1 MLMAKC
7 SVLFLLM
14 QLFLSTAF
22 GQTPNVT
29 VKVTFINTVNNV
41 PVVLDSIVYT
51 NCWNETYTISKLKY
65 YISNVQ
71 LQLANKSVHKE
82 TESYHLINE
91 EDTATKSFSLSMP
104 AGTYSSLSFLIGV
117 DSLKNVSGAQ
127 TNALDPLNGMF
138 WTWNNGYIM
147 FKLEGNSPQSTVVNN
162 KVAYHI
168 GGFAGPDN
176 ALRMVTINFAAP
188 LILLQ
193 KENNAEIFIQA
204 AIDKMWNAKH
214 NLKILEIPV
223 FMTPGGL
230 SAAIAD
236 NYAAAF
242 ALIKIVQ
249 QQAIHH

>member
-1 MLMAKC
+1 MMMAKC

-22 GQTPNVT
+22 GQTPIVT
-29 VKVTFINTVNNV
+29 VKVIFINTVNKV
-41 PVVLDSIVYT
+41 PVVLDSVVYT

-71 LQLANKSVHKE
+71 LQQTDKKVNREA
-82 TESYHLINE
+82 ESYHLINE

-104 AGTYSSLSFLIGV
+104 GGKYSSLSFLVGV

-162 KVAYHI
+162 KIEYHI
-168 GGFAGPDN
+168 GGFAGPNN
-176 ALRMVTINFAAP
+176 ALRTVTINFDAP
-188 LILLQ
+188 LILLK
-193 KENNAEIFIQA
+193 KENTEIFLQA
-204 AIDKMWNAKH
+204 AIDKLWNAKH
-214 NLKILEIPV
+214 NLKITETPV
-223 FMTPGGL
+223 LITQGIL
-230 SAAIAD
+230 SSAIAD

-242 ALIKIVQ
+242 GLIKIVQ

>member
-1 MLMAKC
+1 MMMERC
-7 SVLFLLM
+7 SALFLLM

-22 GQTPNVT
+22 GQTPIVNM
-29 VKVTFINTVNNV
+29 KVTFKNTVNKV
-41 PVVLDSIVYT
+41 PVVLDSVSYT
-51 NCWNETYTISKLKY
+51 NCWNETYTINKLKY

-71 LQLANKSVHKE
+71 LQLTDKRVNRE

-104 AGTYSSLSFLIGV
+104 AGHYSSLSFLVGV

-162 KVAYHI
+162 KIEYHI
-168 GGFAGPDN
+168 GGFAGPN
-176 ALRMVTINFAAP
+176 NSLRKVTINFAAP

-193 KENNAEIFIQA
+193 KENNAEIFIQS
-204 AIDKMWNAKH
+204 AIDKLWNAKH
-214 NLKILEIPV
+214 NLKIIETPV
-223 FMTPGGL
+223 LITPGQL
-230 SAAIAD
+230 SSAIAD
-236 NYAAAF
+236 NYADGF
-242 ALIKIVQ
+242 ELIKIMQ
-249 QQAIHH
+249 L